1 MLDSDKLQQ
10 ALLDAGIHIT
20 PEKFMDFV
28 IRATK
33 NREYFKF
40 EFTKS
45 LSLILET
52 IIHLGDM
59 LGIARE
65 DMSYLEIQDLLSYH
79 SRNSYIQI
87 IEQRRTLYHA
97 NTYLVLPEVIF
108 GVGDIDV
115 IDIDEARPNFITN
128 KKVEA
133 DIVNLDEEDGT
144 DITGKIVVVTKA
156 DPGYDWIFT
165 KNIAG
170 FVTKYGGAAS
180 HMAIRCAEFGI
191 PAAIGCGEKIFNSV
205 RMMKRME
212 LDCEEG
218 RISEK

>member
-1 MLDSDKLQQ
+1 M
-10 ALLDAGIHIT
+10 
-20 PEKFMDFV
+20 
-28 IRATK
+28 
-33 NREYFKF
+33 
-40 EFTKS
+40 
-45 LSLILET
+45 
-52 IIHLGDM
+52 
-59 LGIARE
+59 
-65 DMSYLEIQDLLSYH
+65 
-79 SRNSYIQI
+79 
-87 IEQRRTLYHA
+87 
-97 NTYLVLPEVIF
+97 
-108 GVGDIDV
+108 GDIDV